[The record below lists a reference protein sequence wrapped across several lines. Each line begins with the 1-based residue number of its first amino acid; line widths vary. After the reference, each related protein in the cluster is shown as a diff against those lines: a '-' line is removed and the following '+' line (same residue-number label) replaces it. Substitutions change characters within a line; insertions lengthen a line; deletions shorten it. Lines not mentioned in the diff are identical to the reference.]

1 MNTPD
6 ITKLLLLY
14 LFSPKQGNRLRQ
26 NYLHGRLF
34 RNKFYIQLDSLNT
47 GTQTKL
53 VYFYFYHFAQHTAQ
67 HTILILAFPHV
78 IIWYEPLRKFV
89 SIVFAVIICEAL
101 LYIFKCWNF
110 RCWGDLELCG
120 EWKNQFY
127 FILMFVQVTWF

>member
-1 MNTPD
+1 MLSLITIVNTPD

-101 LYIFKCWNF
+101 LYIFKCRNF

-120 EWKNQFY
+120 E
-127 FILMFVQVTWF
+127 